1 MKRFEDRQWCDS
13 MRLRV
18 DYNNMMREFAGQHG
32 ISEDAFSARKAQ
44 YDAAAC
50 RMEEKRAR

>member
-44 YDAAAC
+44 YDAAA
-50 RMEEKRAR
+50 